1 MFGLFLFVYARQS
14 LLENQTIRDVYK
26 SSVATGLMDL
36 VGNKGS
42 VALSIRL
49 HETRLCFICSH
60 FASDTDKLEKRN
72 SDYRASKQ
80 RLKFQDEQQQ
90 ETNGFDL
97 DEHDF
102 VFWFG
107 DLNYRLDN
115 LALKDAF
122 KYILSS
128 NYERLI
134 KYDQL
139 SVEKAKERVF
149 ELFRE
154 GEIKFKPTYKFL
166 VKSDV
171 YEKQS
176 LVSNDDVAIVQG
188 YFPIIFVFV
197 KVLR

>member
-49 HETRLCFICSH
+49 HETRLCFVCSH

-128 NYERLI
+128 DYERLI

-139 SVEKAKERVF
+139 SVEKAKDRVF

-188 YFPIIFVFV
+188 YFPIFV
-197 KVLR
+197 

>member
-49 HETRLCFICSH
+49 HETRLCFVCSH

-80 RLKFQDEQQQ
+80 RLKFHDEQQQ

-176 LVSNDDVAIVQG
+176 LVSLDDVAIVQG
-188 YFPIIFVFV
+188 YFRSY
-197 KVLR
+197 LSL

>member
-90 ETNGFDL
+90 QEETNGFDL

-128 NYERLI
+128 DYERLI

-154 GEIKFKPTYKFL
+154 GEIKFKPTFKFL

-188 YFPIIFVFV
+188 YFPIFV
-197 KVLR
+197 